1 MDITYKLPHPVRIT
15 CSKYTEMCT
24 QAMDQ
29 VYDEVFTGLDI
40 ETSSIDYLT
49 QTMMTLR
56 PDIFSLHRSE
66 NLTDHMAGIALSTT
80 LHSYKFRRQDG
91 NILTTSDFLDE
102 ILEQTEIGDDVP
114 VDYLRPPFK
123 ACYIEFTESRSSS
136 LKVYNELTH
145 EHILEGVYI
154 SETQI
159 NPGSTEMK
167 RYKDSPM
174 VDINKPLRILD
185 LMFTGS
191 PLGKAHVEDDT
202 LRVQGFYI
210 QDGMRTIKQELSRV
224 EEKYGQDDD
233 FTGDMNYLS
242 ETLNHMAKVL
252 LFINCKQYRDTAFNE
267 RKELRKKITSLKGIG
282 KIRKFEDKLRK
293 TYDRVVISPVDN
305 VVYESDAGF
314 NHARNVKEKRTHWR
328 KGHFRMQ
335 PYGLGA
341 SKRKIL
347 FIEPTVVGG
356 VFAKKKNYDVKE
368 KTASP

>member
-1 MDITYKLPHPVRIT
+1 MDNTYKLPHPVRIT
-15 CSKYTEMCT
+15 CSKYTEMNT
-24 QAMDQ
+24 QAQDHL
-29 VYDEVFTGLDI
+29 YDEVFTGLDI
-40 ETSSIDYLT
+40 ETCSIDFLT
-49 QTMMTLR
+49 QTVMRLR
-56 PDIFSLHRSE
+56 PDIFSFYRSG
-66 NLTDHMAGIALSTT
+66 NSTDHLAGIALSTT
-80 LHSYKFRRQDG
+80 LYSYKFRRQDG
-91 NILTTSDFLDE
+91 NILTTSDILDE

-123 ACYIEFTESRSSS
+123 TCYIEFTESRSSS
-136 LKVYNELTH
+136 LKVYNESTH

-159 NPGSTEMK
+159 DPGSVEMK
-167 RYKDSPM
+167 RYTDSPM
-174 VDINKPLRILD
+174 VDVNKPLRILD

-191 PLGKAHVEDDT
+191 PLGKSHVEDDA

-210 QDGMRTIKQELSRV
+210 QDGMRTIKQELSNV
-224 EEKYGQDDD
+224 QEKYGHDDD
-233 FTGDMNYLS
+233 FTSDMRYLS
-242 ETLNHMAKVL
+242 QTLNHMAKVL

-267 RKELRKKITSLKGIG
+267 RKELRKKITSLKSPG

-293 TYDRVVISPVDN
+293 IYDRVVISPLDN
-305 VVYESDAGF
+305 VIYESDAGF

-335 PYGLGA
+335 PYGPGA

-368 KTASP
+368 KTAAP

>member
-15 CSKYTEMCT
+15 CSEYTEMHT
-24 QAMDQ
+24 RARDR
-29 VYDEVFTGLDI
+29 VYDEVFVGLDI
-40 ETSSIDYLT
+40 EKCSIDYLT
-49 QTMMTLR
+49 QTMMRLR
-56 PDIFSLHRSE
+56 PDIFALHRSASV
-66 NLTDHMAGIALSTT
+66 TDHMAGIALSTT
-80 LHSYKFRRQDG
+80 LYSYKFRHQDG
-91 NILTTSDFLDE
+91 NILTTSNILDE
-102 ILEQTEIGDDVP
+102 VLEQTEIGDDVP

-123 ACYIEFTESRSSS
+123 TCYIEFTEDRSSS
-136 LKVYNELTH
+136 LKVYNESTH

-159 NPGSTEMK
+159 EPGTIEME
-167 RYKDSPM
+167 RYNGSSA
-174 VDINKPLRILD
+174 VDVNKPLRILE

-224 EEKYGQDDD
+224 EEKYGGDDD
-233 FTGDMNYLS
+233 FAGDIRYLS

-267 RKELRKKITSLKGIG
+267 RKDLRKKINTLKGIG

-293 TYDRVVISPVDN
+293 TYDRVVISPADN
-305 VVYESDAGF
+305 IIYETDAGMD
-314 NHARNVKEKRTHWR
+314 HSKSVKGKRTHWR

-335 PYGLGA
+335 PYGPGA

-356 VFAKKKNYDVKE
+356 VFAKKKSYDVRE
-368 KTASP
+368 KISG